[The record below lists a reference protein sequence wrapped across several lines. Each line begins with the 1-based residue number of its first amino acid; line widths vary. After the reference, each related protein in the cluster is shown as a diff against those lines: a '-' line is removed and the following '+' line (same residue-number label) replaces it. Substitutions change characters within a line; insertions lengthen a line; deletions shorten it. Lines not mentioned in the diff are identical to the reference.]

1 MTHTRP
7 VTEEDERFILHINDL
22 VCMEEYDQYSWLDN
36 VLKRSFL
43 RVSTT
48 NAITRDKRIITRKDL
63 YDFKRGKPKV
73 F

>member
-1 MTHTRP
+1 M
-7 VTEEDERFILHINDL
+7 TEEDERFILHRDDL

-36 VLKRSFL
+36 VLKRSFW
-43 RVSTT
+43 RVST
-48 NAITRDKRIITRKDL
+48 AIVITRYKRIITRKDL